1 MKKLIVFC
9 SFPLLALSSL
19 PQTAPTNLSTKTT
32 ITTITSMEEHPMT
45 DDEYV
50 MTEAEAAA
58 YKELAFGLRARIKA
72 GENIY
77 DLDKEASKIS
87 QQARA
92 ACEKAFAIF
101 EKECPFGAYEKPTD
115 HSPQGMKDFLSDRQG
130 AWRAG
135 IPHKNYFK
143 EESKAFMML
152 KMWLAMNKAERGF
165 TNDGKK
171 EALEFASLAKR
182 FYLRFLSPK
191 TRLEKGY
198 SKEQYQKMYGGA
210 ARH

>member
-9 SFPLLALSSL
+9 SFPLLAFSSM
-19 PQTAPTNLSTKTT
+19 PQAAENHLSTETT
-32 ITTITSMEEHPMT
+32 MNMMEETPMT

-50 MTEAEAAA
+50 MTAAEAAA
-58 YKELAFGLRARIKA
+58 FKELAFGLRARIKA

-87 QQARA
+87 LQARA
-92 ACEKAFAIF
+92 ACEKAFALF
-101 EKECPFGAYEKPTD
+101 EAKCSFAFTPKPTD
-115 HSPQGMKDFLSDRQG
+115 HSPKGMRNYLAYRHG
-130 AWRAG
+130 TWRNG
-135 IPHKNYFK
+135 LKNNKYVK

-152 KMWLAMNKAERGF
+152 EMWLKMNKAERGF

-191 TRLEKGY
+191 TRIEKGY
-198 SKEQYQKMYGGA
+198 SRERYEKMYGS
-210 ARH
+210 AR